1 MWAREKF
8 RWHAFHLN
16 CIPAGER
23 KLCRPNFSR
32 KMVERFLSV
41 CLYCVHAEVTASC
54 DAVTGS
60 FASSSPT
67 DRRGICLIR
76 HFVGNNQAEW
86 YSILRTRRDYRMS
99 HAVINHFH
107 PDIALWNLA
116 GFVVHSHNRA
126 ERYSLQLYLP
136 RLFPL
141 LIIAIILAP
150 ITTQFRF
157 FCHECRAPV

>member
-1 MWAREKF
+1 MRCRNQFF
-8 RWHAFHLN
+8 RLV
-16 CIPAGER
+16 IPD
-23 KLCRPNFSR
+23 
-32 KMVERFLSV
+32 VQ
-41 CLYCVHAEVTASC
+41 
-54 DAVTGS
+54 TGI
-60 FASSSPT
+60 
-67 DRRGICLIR
+67 RLIR
-76 HFVGNNQAEW
+76 LNVGNDQAER
-86 YSILRTRRDYRMS
+86 YFILRTRRDYRMS
-99 HAVINHFH
+99 HAVINQFH

-157 FCHECRAPV
+157 FCHECRAPI

>member
-1 MWAREKF
+1 
-8 RWHAFHLN
+8 
-16 CIPAGER
+16 
-23 KLCRPNFSR
+23 
-32 KMVERFLSV
+32 
-41 CLYCVHAEVTASC
+41 
-54 DAVTGS
+54 
-60 FASSSPT
+60 
-67 DRRGICLIR
+67 
-76 HFVGNNQAEW
+76 
-86 YSILRTRRDYRMS
+86 MS

-141 LIIAIILAP
+141 LIIAIFLSP

-157 FCHECRAPV
+157 LATNVGCRPDRQGRAMSAEKISTLQVVFMPTVFGRTLLVVILGTAILVA